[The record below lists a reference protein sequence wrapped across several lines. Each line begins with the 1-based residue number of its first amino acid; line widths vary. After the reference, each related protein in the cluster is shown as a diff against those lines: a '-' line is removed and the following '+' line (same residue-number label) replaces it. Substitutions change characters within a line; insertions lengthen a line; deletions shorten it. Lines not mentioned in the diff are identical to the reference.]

1 MGNGA
6 KEIVWPSSEGFF
18 SGDEKRGFMKRVKE
32 QRKKERIEAAIKGN
46 PVDRIPLVFW
56 QSHSSSDDAQAS
68 WEDIYHF
75 YQETDTDMLVLPLVS
90 LYDVKQTESGHISLS
105 IQSDR
110 WKKEEL
116 YLNELIEKVQ
126 GEAPVVWTMESPF
139 SFLLSLEPKACEKY
153 TSMQLKEMLGQL
165 TDLACFL
172 VRHVIELGA
181 DGIRLR
187 TRVMDYDVMDEDF
200 YREYGKPYDVAVLS
214 ASSGWCDIFSLSGQS
229 LMMDVLKNYPVDI
242 LHRDSHG
249 TLPTVEEMH
258 VLSQKCI
265 MGGFLASSVMNGNKA
280 ELTHD
285 LYEMI
290 KVTGGKRVI
299 LSPDRS
305 LKENQSGMLSFI
317 RSQKEDIEKKIIS

>member
-1 MGNGA
+1 
-6 KEIVWPSSEGFF
+6 
-18 SGDEKRGFMKRVKE
+18 MKRVKE

-68 WEDIYHF
+68 WEDMYHF

-105 IQSDR
+105 LQSDR

-187 TRVMDYDVMDEDF
+187 TKVMDYDVMDEDF
-200 YREYGKPYDVAVLS
+200 YRE
-214 ASSGWCDIFSLSGQS
+214 
-229 LMMDVLKNYPVDI
+229 
-242 LHRDSHG
+242 
-249 TLPTVEEMH
+249 
-258 VLSQKCI
+258 
-265 MGGFLASSVMNGNKA
+265 
-280 ELTHD
+280 
-285 LYEMI
+285 
-290 KVTGGKRVI
+290 
-299 LSPDRS
+299 
-305 LKENQSGMLSFI
+305 
-317 RSQKEDIEKKIIS
+317 